1 VFVIE
6 FAVCGVFRREGVAGR
21 GVKPGIEAV
30 GSIKKAAGLADKA
43 LRDRRR
49 GVAYRDLREFIARL
63 EKDGELRRVRV
74 EVDPVLEVTEV
85 VQRLGREAR
94 RGTIPHALEPHSMAR
109 SNVGPKGPTRIEAGQ
124 TPAGLGPALLF
135 ENPKGSRV
143 PLLINA
149 FGSVRRMC
157 LAFEVNG
164 LGEVAERIQGF
175 LKMETPQG
183 LFDKIKMLPKLAELG
198 SFFPRSVKT
207 GDCQEVVRKG
217 KDVNLFDFPILKC
230 WPQDGGRFIT
240 FPLVF
245 TKNPETGK
253 RNVGMYRMQI
263 YDQRTTGMHW
273 QTQKHG
279 AEHFR
284 RAREKNPEGRIPVS
298 VAIGTD
304 PATALSGML
313 PIPPDLDE
321 MMFAGFLRREPVEMV
336 SCQTNELEVPANA
349 EIVLEGYVNL
359 NEMQTEGPFGDHTGF
374 YSLEGDYP
382 LFHVECMTQRKDPIY
397 LTTVVG
403 PPPQE
408 DFHMGHAVERIFLP
422 VMKMQY
428 PEIVDVSMPAEGIFH
443 NLMIVAIRKSYPGH
457 ARKVMNA
464 IWSLGQAMFTKVI
477 VVVDHDVDIHDYSE
491 VVWKALCALDP
502 ERDVQFSLGP
512 MDTLDHAARIQ
523 DFGSKMG
530 IDATRKWASEG
541 FTRPW
546 PDEIRMDETTKK
558 RVDKLWK
565 NLSLD

>member
-1 VFVIE
+1 M
-6 FAVCGVFRREGVAGR
+6 
-21 GVKPGIEAV
+21 
-30 GSIKKAAGLADKA
+30 
-43 LRDRRR
+43 
-49 GVAYRDLREFIARL
+49 AYADLREFVRRL
-63 EKDGELRRVRV
+63 EKEGELKRIRT
-74 EVDPVLEVTEV
+74 EVDPVLEITEV
-85 VQRLGREAR
+85 VQRVMCGQQGGQA
-94 RGTIPHALEPHSMAR
+94 GIPVPPG
-109 SNVGPKGPTRIEAGQ
+109 SN
-124 TPAGLGPALLF
+124 PALLF
-135 ENPKGSRV
+135 EKPKGSRY

-149 FGSVRRMC
+149 FGSVRRMA
-157 LAFEVNG
+157 LALEVNG
-164 LGEVAERIQGF
+164 LEEVAERIQGF

-183 LFDKIKMLPKLAELG
+183 FFDKVKMLPKLAELG
-198 SFFPRSVKT
+198 SFFPKSVKT
-207 GDCQEVVRKG
+207 GACKEVVQKG
-217 KDVNLFDFPILKC
+217 SDVNLLDFPILKC

-245 TKNPETGK
+245 TRNPETGK

-263 YDQRTTGMHW
+263 YDERTTGMHW

-284 RAREKNPEGRIPVS
+284 RARAKNPEGRIPVS
-298 VAIGTD
+298 VAIGAD

-336 SCQTNELEVPANA
+336 TCETNNLEVPANA
-349 EIVLEGYVNL
+349 EIVLEGCVNL
-359 NEMQTEGPFGDHTGF
+359 NEMRTEGPFGDHTGF
-374 YSLEGDYP
+374 YSLEGEFP
-382 LFHVECMTQRKDPIY
+382 VFHVECVTRRKEPIY

-408 DFHMGHAVERIFLP
+408 DFYMGYAVERVFLP

-428 PEIVDVSMPAEGIFH
+428 PEIVDVAMPAEGIFH

-457 ARKVMNA
+457 ARKIMNA

-477 VVVDHDVDIHDYSE
+477 VVVDHDVNIHNYSE
-491 VVWKALCALDP
+491 VVWKTLCALDP

-512 MDTLDHAARIQ
+512 MDTLDHAARMQ

-546 PDEIRMDETTKK
+546 PDEILMDDETKK
-558 RVDKLWK
+558 RVDALWK
-565 NLSLD
+565 SLSLDKS